1 MVSSEQQGYARYFLI
16 PCSAQ
21 ADLNHIYQW
30 IPLIAL
36 VLVYFSRRRSIASLC
51 YTGIGHEEAG
61 WTWFPSFLIS
71 LILQASSN
79 NVVRAYPLYL
89 RSMTLFYHIQAH
101 QFGLSYFR
109 KLVRIVS
116 AVTVL
121 MIAHET
127 FIFAKD
133 HAVDSEGDVANHA
146 REAWIAGSS
155 PHALDILEEG
165 LLEHPHSLA
174 LRKLRGDIL
183 TTTRRN
189 QEALDDYETIL
200 NEAPESLAVR
210 WAKWSVL
217 TRLGN
222 GDLAITELERIA
234 QSVPN
239 NPLVPLRLA
248 QELRKLDRL
257 EESVQWYQKAVEL
270 VPEMPGWR
278 LNMARALF
286 DVLQYDDARKAVQ
299 HVLQTVPPDSP
310 VEMAARNLLMI
321 TYGATKERG
330 RRYQPI
336 FSPEGSAEDRKRW
349 GLIRHQGWEHF
360 AKGRYQ
366 EAEPILRE
374 LLTLKPNDHRV
385 TYELGCTLM
394 ELGQYEEAVTL
405 LQKGIE
411 LGPTSGSFS
420 EVFLDSIFRIGKSL
434 VALERWE
441 EALLHFEILEE
452 IATVP
457 LESANAPPSNLKEP
471 ASNASEPAEDIDA
484 LPTTASGKV
493 IDQEKLSF
501 WLDKIWQHIP
511 KPEKPTKDANEIL
524 PAPDLAEV
532 PPDYYTNLAAK
543 KFKPD
548 ELFHTRASLMGRDA
562 DFSWFRFVIPAGR
575 VMRDNLEAGN
585 HEFIPLDPHDTFL
598 TTQQEIYLVFA
609 LVTPSYDAIPLTA
622 ECYLETSKITWGEAP
637 LIQDQVVMS
646 TNEQSGYFVLSSPES
661 EWTPGLYRCGLFV
674 GDTVSAYTQSD
685 EIRFRI
691 IGPGQPS

>member
-1 MVSSEQQGYARYFLI
+1 M
-16 PCSAQ
+16 
-21 ADLNHIYQW
+21 
-30 IPLIAL
+30 
-36 VLVYFSRRRSIASLC
+36 
-51 YTGIGHEEAG
+51 
-61 WTWFPSFLIS
+61 
-71 LILQASSN
+71 
-79 NVVRAYPLYL
+79 
-89 RSMTLFYHIQAH
+89 
-101 QFGLSYFR
+101 
-109 KLVRIVS
+109 VS

-121 MIAHET
+121 MTAHGT
-127 FIFAKD
+127 VVFAQD
-133 HAVDSEGDVANHA
+133 HEINSEDKVAHRA
-146 REAWIAGSS
+146 SEAWFDGSS
-155 PHALDILEEG
+155 PLALDILEQG
-165 LLEHPHSLA
+165 LHEHSHSLA
-174 LRKLRGDIL
+174 FRKLRGDIL

-189 QEALDDYETIL
+189 QEALEEYEAIL
-200 NEAPESLAVR
+200 KETPESLDVR

-234 QSVPN
+234 QTVPS

-257 EESVQWYQKAVEL
+257 EESVQWHQKAVEL
-270 VPEMPGWR
+270 VPEMSGWR

-286 DVLQYDDARKAVQ
+286 DVLQYDGARKAVQ
-299 HVLQTVPPDSP
+299 HVLQKEPRGSP

-336 FSPEGSAEDRKRW
+336 FSPDGSAEERKRW

-385 TYELGCTLM
+385 TYELGSTLM
-394 ELGQYEEAVTL
+394 ELGQHEEAVTL

-420 EVFLDSIFRIGKSL
+420 EVFLDSLFRIGQSL

-441 EALLHFEILEE
+441 EALFHLEILQE
-452 IATVP
+452 ITTVP
-457 LESANAPPSNLKEP
+457 PESLNAAPPKGNEP
-471 ASNASEPAEDIDA
+471 ATIDPGSGENIDV
-484 LPTTASGKV
+484 PTATPSGKI
-493 IDQEKLSF
+493 IDNEKLAY
-501 WLDKIWQHIP
+501 WLEKVWQHVP
-511 KPEKPTKDANEIL
+511 KQEKPTQDANETL
-524 PAPDLAEV
+524 PAADPTGV
-532 PPDYYTNLAAK
+532 PPDYYSNLVAK

-575 VMRDNLEAGN
+575 VMRDDLQVGN
-585 HEFIPLDPHDTFL
+585 HEFIPIDPNDTFIN
-598 TTQQEIYLVFA
+598 TQQEIYLVFA
-609 LVTPSYDAIPLTA
+609 LVTASYDAIPLTA

-637 LIQDQVVMS
+637 LAQDQVVMS

-661 EWTPGLYRCGLFV
+661 EWTPGFYRCGLFV

-685 EIRFRI
+685 EVRFRI
-691 IGPGQPS
+691 IGPDQPS

>member
-1 MVSSEQQGYARYFLI
+1 MMFIS
-16 PCSAQ
+16 
-21 ADLNHIYQW
+21 HIR
-30 IPLIAL
+30 P
-36 VLVYFSRRRSIASLC
+36 
-51 YTGIGHEEAG
+51 
-61 WTWFPSFLIS
+61 
-71 LILQASSN
+71 
-79 NVVRAYPLYL
+79 
-89 RSMTLFYHIQAH
+89 H
-101 QFGLSYFR
+101 QFWLSYFR
-109 KLVRIVS
+109 KLVRVVS
-116 AVTVL
+116 AVTFL
-121 MIAHET
+121 MLAHGT
-127 FIFAKD
+127 FVFAQGHEIESED
-133 HAVDSEGDVANHA
+133 AVVDRAT
-146 REAWIAGSS
+146 EAWIDGSS
-155 PHALDILEEG
+155 PHALGILEQG
-165 LLEHPHSLA
+165 LREHSHSLA

-189 QEALDDYETIL
+189 QEALDDYEAIL
-200 NEAPESLAVR
+200 KETPESLAVR

-222 GDLAITELERIA
+222 GDLAISELERIA
-234 QSVPN
+234 QSVPD

-257 EESVQWYQKAVEL
+257 EESVQWHQKAVEL
-270 VPEMPGWR
+270 VPQMSGWR
-278 LNMARALF
+278 LNMARAQF
-286 DVLQYDDARKAVQ
+286 DVLQYDDARKSVQ
-299 HVLQTVPPDSP
+299 HVLQAEPRGSP

-330 RRYQPI
+330 RRHQPI
-336 FSPEGSAEDRKRW
+336 FSPVGSAEERKRW

-374 LLTLKPNDHRV
+374 LLILKPTDHRV
-385 TYELGCTLM
+385 TYELGSTLM
-394 ELGQYEEAVTL
+394 ELGQHEEAVNL
-405 LQKGIE
+405 LQIGIE
-411 LGPTSGSFS
+411 LGPTSGSSS
-420 EVFLDSIFRIGKSL
+420 EIFLDSIFRIGQSL

-441 EALLHFEILEE
+441 EALLHFEILQE

-457 LESANAPPSNLKEP
+457 PESLNAAPPKGNEP
-471 ASNASEPAEDIDA
+471 ATIDPGSGENIDV
-484 LPTTASGKV
+484 PTATPSGKI
-493 IDQEKLSF
+493 IDNEKLAY
-501 WLDKIWQHIP
+501 WLEKVWQHIP
-511 KPEKPTKDANEIL
+511 RPEKPIQDANETL
-524 PAPDLAEV
+524 PAADPTEV

-548 ELFHTRASLMGRDA
+548 ELFHARASLMGRDA

-575 VMRDNLEAGN
+575 TMRDDLQVGN
-585 HEFIPLDPHDTFL
+585 HEFIPIDPNDTFL

-637 LIQDQVVMS
+637 LVQDQVVMS

-685 EIRFRI
+685 EVRFRI
-691 IGPGQPS
+691 LEPRQSS

>member
-1 MVSSEQQGYARYFLI
+1 MVSA
-16 PCSAQ
+16 
-21 ADLNHIYQW
+21 
-30 IPLIAL
+30 
-36 VLVYFSRRRSIASLC
+36 
-51 YTGIGHEEAG
+51 
-61 WTWFPSFLIS
+61 
-71 LILQASSN
+71 
-79 NVVRAYPLYL
+79 
-89 RSMTLFYHIQAH
+89 M
-101 QFGLSYFR
+101 
-109 KLVRIVS
+109 
-116 AVTVL
+116 TVL
-121 MIAHET
+121 MTAHGT
-127 FIFAKD
+127 VVFAQD
-133 HAVDSEGDVANHA
+133 HEINSEDKVAHRA
-146 REAWIAGSS
+146 SEAWIDGSS
-155 PHALDILEEG
+155 PLALDILEQG
-165 LLEHPHSLA
+165 LHEHSHSLA
-174 LRKLRGDIL
+174 FRKLRGDIL

-189 QEALDDYETIL
+189 QEALEEYEAIL
-200 NEAPESLAVR
+200 KETPESLDVR

-234 QSVPN
+234 QTVPS

-257 EESVQWYQKAVEL
+257 EESVQWHQKAVEL
-270 VPEMPGWR
+270 VPEMSGWR

-286 DVLQYDDARKAVQ
+286 DVLQYDGARKAVQ
-299 HVLQTVPPDSP
+299 HVLQKEPRGSP

-336 FSPEGSAEDRKRW
+336 FSPDGSAEERKRW

-385 TYELGCTLM
+385 TYELGSTLM
-394 ELGQYEEAVTL
+394 ELGQHEEAVTL

-420 EVFLDSIFRIGKSL
+420 EVFLDSLFRIGQSL

-441 EALLHFEILEE
+441 EALLHLEILQE
-452 IATVP
+452 ITTVP
-457 LESANAPPSNLKEP
+457 PESLNAAPPKGNEP
-471 ASNASEPAEDIDA
+471 ATIDPGSGENIDV
-484 LPTTASGKV
+484 PTATPSGKI
-493 IDQEKLSF
+493 IDNEKLAY
-501 WLDKIWQHIP
+501 WLEKVWQHVP
-511 KPEKPTKDANEIL
+511 KQEKPTQDANETL
-524 PAPDLAEV
+524 PAADPTGVL
-532 PPDYYTNLAAK
+532 PDYYSNLAAK

-575 VMRDNLEAGN
+575 VMRDDLQVGN
-585 HEFIPLDPHDTFL
+585 HEFIPIDPNDTFIN
-598 TTQQEIYLVFA
+598 TQQEIYLVFA
-609 LVTPSYDAIPLTA
+609 LVTASYDAIPLTA

-637 LIQDQVVMS
+637 LAQDQVVMS

-661 EWTPGLYRCGLFV
+661 EWTPGFYRCGLFV

-685 EIRFRI
+685 EVRFRI
-691 IGPGQPS
+691 IGPDQPS

>member
-1 MVSSEQQGYARYFLI
+1 M
-16 PCSAQ
+16 
-21 ADLNHIYQW
+21 
-30 IPLIAL
+30 
-36 VLVYFSRRRSIASLC
+36 
-51 YTGIGHEEAG
+51 
-61 WTWFPSFLIS
+61 
-71 LILQASSN
+71 
-79 NVVRAYPLYL
+79 
-89 RSMTLFYHIQAH
+89 
-101 QFGLSYFR
+101 
-109 KLVRIVS
+109 VS

-121 MIAHET
+121 MIAHGT
-127 FIFAKD
+127 FVFAQD
-133 HAVDSEGDVANHA
+133 HEINSEDKVAHRA
-146 REAWIAGSS
+146 SEAWIEGSS
-155 PHALDILEEG
+155 PLALDILEQG
-165 LLEHPHSLA
+165 LHEHSHSLA
-174 LRKLRGDIL
+174 FRKLRGDIL

-189 QEALDDYETIL
+189 QEALEEYEAIL
-200 NEAPESLAVR
+200 KETPESLDVR

-217 TRLGN
+217 TRLGI

-234 QSVPN
+234 QTVPS

-257 EESVQWYQKAVEL
+257 EESVQWHQKAVEL
-270 VPEMPGWR
+270 VPEMSGWR

-286 DVLQYDDARKAVQ
+286 DVLQYDGARKAVQ
-299 HVLQTVPPDSP
+299 HVLQKEPRGSP

-336 FSPEGSAEDRKRW
+336 FSPDGSAEERKRW

-385 TYELGCTLM
+385 TYELGSTLM
-394 ELGQYEEAVTL
+394 ELGQHEEAVTL

-420 EVFLDSIFRIGKSL
+420 EVFLDSLFRIGQSL

-441 EALLHFEILEE
+441 EALLHLEILQE
-452 IATVP
+452 ITTVP
-457 LESANAPPSNLKEP
+457 PESLNAAPPKGNEP
-471 ASNASEPAEDIDA
+471 ATIDPGSGENIDV
-484 LPTTASGKV
+484 PTATPSGKI
-493 IDQEKLSF
+493 IDNEKLAY
-501 WLDKIWQHIP
+501 WLEKVWQHVP
-511 KPEKPTKDANEIL
+511 KQEKPTQDANETL
-524 PAPDLAEV
+524 PAADPTGVL
-532 PPDYYTNLAAK
+532 PDYYSNLAAK

-575 VMRDNLEAGN
+575 VMRDDLQVGN
-585 HEFIPLDPHDTFL
+585 HEFIPIDPNDTFIN
-598 TTQQEIYLVFA
+598 TQQEIYLIFA
-609 LVTPSYDAIPLTA
+609 LVTASYDAIPLTA

-637 LIQDQVVMS
+637 LAQDQVVMS

-661 EWTPGLYRCGLFV
+661 EWTPGFYRCGLFV

-685 EIRFRI
+685 EVRFRI
-691 IGPGQPS
+691 IGPDQPS

>member
-1 MVSSEQQGYARYFLI
+1 M
-16 PCSAQ
+16 
-21 ADLNHIYQW
+21 
-30 IPLIAL
+30 
-36 VLVYFSRRRSIASLC
+36 
-51 YTGIGHEEAG
+51 
-61 WTWFPSFLIS
+61 
-71 LILQASSN
+71 
-79 NVVRAYPLYL
+79 
-89 RSMTLFYHIQAH
+89 
-101 QFGLSYFR
+101 
-109 KLVRIVS
+109 VS

-121 MIAHET
+121 MTAHGT
-127 FIFAKD
+127 VVFAQD
-133 HAVDSEGDVANHA
+133 HEINSEDKVAHRA
-146 REAWIAGSS
+146 SEAWFDGSS
-155 PHALDILEEG
+155 PLALDILEQG
-165 LLEHPHSLA
+165 LHEHSHSLA
-174 LRKLRGDIL
+174 FRKLRGDIL

-189 QEALDDYETIL
+189 QEALEEYEAIL
-200 NEAPESLAVR
+200 KETPESLDVR

-234 QSVPN
+234 QTVPS

-257 EESVQWYQKAVEL
+257 EESVQWHQKAVEL
-270 VPEMPGWR
+270 VPEMSGWR

-286 DVLQYDDARKAVQ
+286 DVLQYDGARKAVQ
-299 HVLQTVPPDSP
+299 HVLQKEPRGSP

-336 FSPEGSAEDRKRW
+336 FSPDGSAEERKRW

-385 TYELGCTLM
+385 TYELGSTLM
-394 ELGQYEEAVTL
+394 ELGQHEEAVTL

-420 EVFLDSIFRIGKSL
+420 EVFLDSLFRIGQSL

-441 EALLHFEILEE
+441 EALLHLEILQE
-452 IATVP
+452 ITTVP
-457 LESANAPPSNLKEP
+457 PESLNAAPPKGNEP
-471 ASNASEPAEDIDA
+471 ATIDPGSGENIDV
-484 LPTTASGKV
+484 PTATPSGKI
-493 IDQEKLSF
+493 IDNEKLAY
-501 WLDKIWQHIP
+501 WLEKVWQHVP
-511 KPEKPTKDANEIL
+511 KQEKPTQDANETL
-524 PAPDLAEV
+524 PAADPTGVL
-532 PPDYYTNLAAK
+532 PDYYSNLAAK

-575 VMRDNLEAGN
+575 VMRDDLQVGN
-585 HEFIPLDPHDTFL
+585 HEFIPIDPNDTFIN
-598 TTQQEIYLVFA
+598 TQQEIYLVFA
-609 LVTPSYDAIPLTA
+609 LVTASYDAIPLTA

-637 LIQDQVVMS
+637 LAQDQVVMS

-661 EWTPGLYRCGLFV
+661 EWTPGFYRCGLFV

-685 EIRFRI
+685 EVRFRI
-691 IGPGQPS
+691 IGPDQPS

>member
-1 MVSSEQQGYARYFLI
+1 MM
-16 PCSAQ
+16 
-21 ADLNHIYQW
+21 
-30 IPLIAL
+30 
-36 VLVYFSRRRSIASLC
+36 
-51 YTGIGHEEAG
+51 
-61 WTWFPSFLIS
+61 LIS
-71 LILQASSN
+71 
-79 NVVRAYPLYL
+79 
-89 RSMTLFYHIQAH
+89 HIRTH
-101 QFGLSYFR
+101 QFWLSYFR
-109 KLVRIVS
+109 KLVRVVS
-116 AVTVL
+116 AVTFL
-121 MIAHET
+121 MLAHGT
-127 FIFAKD
+127 FVFAQGHEIESED
-133 HAVDSEGDVANHA
+133 AVVDRAT
-146 REAWIAGSS
+146 EAWIDGSS
-155 PHALDILEEG
+155 PHALDILEQG
-165 LLEHPHSLA
+165 LREHSHSLA

-189 QEALDDYETIL
+189 QEALDDYEAIL
-200 NEAPESLAVR
+200 KETPESLAVR

-222 GDLAITELERIA
+222 GDLAISELERIA
-234 QSVPN
+234 QSVPD

-257 EESVQWYQKAVEL
+257 EESVQWHQKAVEL
-270 VPEMPGWR
+270 VPQMSGWR
-278 LNMARALF
+278 LNMARAQF

-299 HVLQTVPPDSP
+299 HVLQTEPRGSP

-330 RRYQPI
+330 RRHQPI
-336 FSPEGSAEDRKRW
+336 FSPDGSAEERKRW

-374 LLTLKPNDHRV
+374 LLILKPTDHRV
-385 TYELGCTLM
+385 TYELGSTLM
-394 ELGQYEEAVTL
+394 ELGQHEEAVNL
-405 LQKGIE
+405 LQKSIE

-420 EVFLDSIFRIGKSL
+420 EIFLDSIFRIGQSL

-441 EALLHFEILEE
+441 EALLHFEILQE

-457 LESANAPPSNLKEP
+457 PESLNAAPPKGNEP
-471 ASNASEPAEDIDA
+471 ATIDPGSGENIDV
-484 LPTTASGKV
+484 PTATPSGKI
-493 IDQEKLSF
+493 IDNEKLAY
-501 WLDKIWQHIP
+501 WLEKVWQHIP
-511 KPEKPTKDANEIL
+511 KPEKPIQDANETL
-524 PAPDLAEV
+524 PAADPTEV

-575 VMRDNLEAGN
+575 VMRDDLQVGN
-585 HEFIPLDPHDTFL
+585 HEFIPIDPNDTFL

-637 LIQDQVVMS
+637 LVQDQVVMS

-685 EIRFRI
+685 EVRFRI
-691 IGPGQPS
+691 LEPRQSS

>member
-1 MVSSEQQGYARYFLI
+1 M
-16 PCSAQ
+16 
-21 ADLNHIYQW
+21 
-30 IPLIAL
+30 
-36 VLVYFSRRRSIASLC
+36 
-51 YTGIGHEEAG
+51 
-61 WTWFPSFLIS
+61 
-71 LILQASSN
+71 
-79 NVVRAYPLYL
+79 
-89 RSMTLFYHIQAH
+89 
-101 QFGLSYFR
+101 
-109 KLVRIVS
+109 VS

-121 MIAHET
+121 LIAHGT
-127 FIFAKD
+127 FVFAQD
-133 HAVDSEGDVANHA
+133 HEINSEDAVADRA
-146 REAWIAGSS
+146 REAWIDGSS
-155 PHALDILEEG
+155 LHALVILEEG
-165 LLEHPHSLA
+165 LREHSHSLA
-174 LRKLRGDIL
+174 LKKLRGDIL

-189 QEALDDYETIL
+189 QEALEVYEAIL
-200 NEAPESLAVR
+200 NETPESLAVR

-257 EESVQWYQKAVEL
+257 EESAQWYQKAVEL
-270 VPEMPGWR
+270 VPEMSGWR

-286 DVLQYDDARKAVQ
+286 DVLQYDDARKEVQ
-299 HVLQTVPPDSP
+299 HVLQAVPRSSP

-330 RRYQPI
+330 RRHQPI
-336 FSPEGSAEDRKRW
+336 FSPDGSAEDQKRW

-374 LLTLKPNDHRV
+374 LHTLKPTDHRV
-385 TYELGCTLM
+385 TYELGSTLM
-394 ELGQYEEAVTL
+394 ELGQHKEAINL
-405 LQKGIE
+405 LQKGVE
-411 LGPTSGSFS
+411 LGPTSGSLN
-420 EVFLDSIFRIGKSL
+420 EVFLDSIFRIGQSL

-441 EALLHFEILEE
+441 EALIHFEILQE

-457 LESANAPPSNLKEP
+457 PESLNATKPEDNGPPPNAPEP
-471 ASNASEPAEDIDA
+471 EKNIDA
-484 LPTTASGKV
+484 SSTTPSGKV
-493 IDQEKLSF
+493 IDQEKLDY
-501 WLDKIWQHIP
+501 WLEKVWQHVP
-511 KPEKPTKDANEIL
+511 KPEKPIKDANETL
-524 PAPDLAEV
+524 PAADPTEG

-575 VMRDNLEAGN
+575 VMRDDLQVGN
-585 HEFIPLDPHDTFL
+585 HEFIPIDPNDTFL

-609 LVTPSYDAIPLTA
+609 LVTSSYDAIPLTA
-622 ECYLETSKITWGEAP
+622 ECFLETSKITWSEAP
-637 LIQDQVVMS
+637 LAQDQVVMS

-685 EIRFRI
+685 EVRFRI
-691 IGPGQPS
+691 IGPDQPS

>member
-1 MVSSEQQGYARYFLI
+1 
-16 PCSAQ
+16 
-21 ADLNHIYQW
+21 
-30 IPLIAL
+30 
-36 VLVYFSRRRSIASLC
+36 
-51 YTGIGHEEAG
+51 
-61 WTWFPSFLIS
+61 
-71 LILQASSN
+71 
-79 NVVRAYPLYL
+79 
-89 RSMTLFYHIQAH
+89 MTLFSHIRTQ
-101 QFGLSYFR
+101 QFWLSYFR
-109 KLVRIVS
+109 KSVKIVCT
-116 AVTVL
+116 VTAL
-121 MIAHET
+121 MIAHGT
-127 FIFAKD
+127 FAFAQD
-133 HAVDSEGDVANHA
+133 HVMNSEDAVVDRAT
-146 REAWIAGSS
+146 EAWMDGSS
-155 PHALDILEEG
+155 PLALDILKQG
-165 LLEHPHSLA
+165 LREHSHSLA
-174 LRKLRGDIL
+174 FRKLRGDIL

-200 NEAPESLAVR
+200 KDTPESLAVR

-234 QSVPN
+234 QSVPD

-257 EESVQWYQKAVEL
+257 EESVQWNQKAVEL
-270 VPEMPGWR
+270 VPEMSGWR

-299 HVLQTVPPDSP
+299 HVLKKEPRGSP

-330 RRYQPI
+330 RRFQPI
-336 FSPEGSAEDRKRW
+336 FSPDGSAKDRKRW
-349 GLIRHQGWEHF
+349 GMIRHQGWEHF

-385 TYELGCTLM
+385 TYELGSTLM
-394 ELGQYEEAVTL
+394 ELGQHEEAVSL
-405 LQKGIE
+405 LQKSIE

-420 EVFLDSIFRIGKSL
+420 EIFLDSIFRIGQSL

-441 EALLHFEILEE
+441 EALLHFEILQE

-457 LESANAPPSNLKEP
+457 PESLNAAPPKGNESATLDPGSGEN
-471 ASNASEPAEDIDA
+471 IDV
-484 LPTTASGKV
+484 PTATPSGKI
-493 IDQEKLSF
+493 IDNEKLAY
-501 WLDKIWQHIP
+501 WLEKVWQHIP
-511 KPEKPTKDANEIL
+511 KPEKPTQDANETL
-524 PAPDLAEV
+524 PAVAPTEV
-532 PPDYYTNLAAK
+532 PPDYYTKLAAK
-543 KFKPD
+543 KFRPD

-562 DFSWFRFVIPAGR
+562 DFSWFRFLIPADR
-575 VMRDNLEAGN
+575 VMRDDLQVGN
-585 HEFIPLDPHDTFL
+585 HEFIPIDPNDTFL

-622 ECYLETSKITWGEAP
+622 ECFLETSKITWGEAP
-637 LIQDQVVMS
+637 LVRDQVLMS
-646 TNEQSGYFVLSSPES
+646 ANEQSGYFVLSSPES

-685 EIRFRI
+685 EVRFRI
-691 IGPGQPS
+691 IGPDQSS

>member
-1 MVSSEQQGYARYFLI
+1 MAIAISFL
-16 PCSAQ
+16 
-21 ADLNHIYQW
+21 LVTHV
-30 IPLIAL
+30 PLIFAQ
-36 VLVYFSRRRSIASLC
+36 
-51 YTGIGHEEAG
+51 GHETESENAV
-61 WTWFPSFLIS
+61 I
-71 LILQASSN
+71 N
-79 NVVRAYPLYL
+79 RA
-89 RSMTLFYHIQAH
+89 T
-101 QFGLSYFR
+101 
-109 KLVRIVS
+109 
-116 AVTVL
+116 
-121 MIAHET
+121 
-127 FIFAKD
+127 
-133 HAVDSEGDVANHA
+133 
-146 REAWIAGSS
+146 EAWMNGAS
-155 PHALDILEEG
+155 PLALDILEQG
-165 LLEHPHSLA
+165 LREHSHSLA
-174 LRKLRGDIL
+174 LKKIRGDIL

-189 QEALDDYETIL
+189 QEALENYEAIL
-200 NEAPESLAVR
+200 KESPESLPVR

-270 VPEMPGWR
+270 VPEMSGWR

-286 DVLQYDDARKAVQ
+286 DVLQYDNARKAVQ
-299 HVLQTVPPDSP
+299 HVLQKEPRGSP
-310 VEMAARNLLMI
+310 VELAARNLLMI

-336 FSPEGSAEDRKRW
+336 FSPGGSAEDRKRW

-374 LLTLKPNDHRV
+374 LHTLKPTDHRV

-394 ELGQYEEAVTL
+394 ELGQHEEAVTL
-405 LQKGIE
+405 LQKSIE
-411 LGPTSGSFS
+411 LGPTSGSYS
-420 EVFLDSIFRIGKSL
+420 EIFLDSIFRIGQSL

-457 LESANAPPSNLKEP
+457 PEIANAPPSKSKEL
-471 ASNASEPAEDIDA
+471 ASNASEPEEDIDA
-484 LPTTASGKV
+484 SSLTVSGKV
-493 IDQEKLSF
+493 IDQEKLAF
-501 WLDKIWQHIP
+501 WLEKVWQHVP
-511 KPEKPTKDANEIL
+511 KPEKPTQDANETL
-524 PAPDLAEV
+524 PAADPSEV

-575 VMRDNLEAGN
+575 VMRDNLQVGN
-585 HEFIPLDPHDTFL
+585 HEFIPIDPNDTFL

-609 LVTPSYDAIPLTA
+609 LVTASYDAIPLTA
-622 ECYLETSKITWGEAP
+622 ECYLEASKIIWGEAP
-637 LIQDQVVMS
+637 LLQDQVVMS

-685 EIRFRI
+685 EVRFRI
-691 IGPGQPS
+691 IGPDQPS

>member
-1 MVSSEQQGYARYFLI
+1 
-16 PCSAQ
+16 
-21 ADLNHIYQW
+21 
-30 IPLIAL
+30 
-36 VLVYFSRRRSIASLC
+36 
-51 YTGIGHEEAG
+51 
-61 WTWFPSFLIS
+61 
-71 LILQASSN
+71 
-79 NVVRAYPLYL
+79 
-89 RSMTLFYHIQAH
+89 
-101 QFGLSYFR
+101 
-109 KLVRIVS
+109 
-116 AVTVL
+116 
-121 MIAHET
+121 
-127 FIFAKD
+127 
-133 HAVDSEGDVANHA
+133 
-146 REAWIAGSS
+146 
-155 PHALDILEEG
+155 
-165 LLEHPHSLA
+165 
-174 LRKLRGDIL
+174 
-183 TTTRRN
+183 
-189 QEALDDYETIL
+189 
-200 NEAPESLAVR
+200 
-210 WAKWSVL
+210 
-217 TRLGN
+217 LGN

-257 EESVQWYQKAVEL
+257 EESVQWHQKAVEL
-270 VPEMPGWR
+270 VPEMSGWR

-299 HVLQTVPPDSP
+299 HVLQKEPRGSP

-336 FSPEGSAEDRKRW
+336 FSPGGSAEDRKRW

-374 LLTLKPNDHRV
+374 LHTLKPTDHRV

-394 ELGQYEEAVTL
+394 ELGQHEEAVTL
-405 LQKGIE
+405 LQKSIE
-411 LGPTSGSFS
+411 LGPTSGSYS
-420 EVFLDSIFRIGKSL
+420 EIFLDSIFRIGQSL

-457 LESANAPPSNLKEP
+457 PEIANAPPSKSKEL
-471 ASNASEPAEDIDA
+471 ASNASEPEEDIDTSS
-484 LPTTASGKV
+484 LTVSGKV
-493 IDQEKLSF
+493 IDQEKLAF
-501 WLDKIWQHIP
+501 WLEKVGQHVP
-511 KPEKPTKDANEIL
+511 KPEKPTQDANETL
-524 PAPDLAEV
+524 PAADPSEV

-575 VMRDNLEAGN
+575 VMRDNLQVGN
-585 HEFIPLDPHDTFL
+585 HEFIPIDPNDTFL

-609 LVTPSYDAIPLTA
+609 LVTASYDAIPLTA
-622 ECYLETSKITWGEAP
+622 ECYLEASKIIWGEAP
-637 LIQDQVVMS
+637 LLQDQVVMS

-685 EIRFRI
+685 EVRFRI
-691 IGPGQPS
+691 IGPDQPS

>member
-1 MVSSEQQGYARYFLI
+1 M
-16 PCSAQ
+16 
-21 ADLNHIYQW
+21 
-30 IPLIAL
+30 
-36 VLVYFSRRRSIASLC
+36 
-51 YTGIGHEEAG
+51 
-61 WTWFPSFLIS
+61 
-71 LILQASSN
+71 
-79 NVVRAYPLYL
+79 
-89 RSMTLFYHIQAH
+89 
-101 QFGLSYFR
+101 
-109 KLVRIVS
+109 VS

-121 MIAHET
+121 MTAHGT
-127 FIFAKD
+127 VVFAQD
-133 HAVDSEGDVANHA
+133 HEINSEDKVAHRA
-146 REAWIAGSS
+146 SEAWIDGSS
-155 PHALDILEEG
+155 PLALDILEQG
-165 LLEHPHSLA
+165 LHEHSHSLA
-174 LRKLRGDIL
+174 FRKLRGDIL

-189 QEALDDYETIL
+189 QEALEEYEAIL
-200 NEAPESLAVR
+200 KETPESLDVR

-234 QSVPN
+234 QTVPS

-257 EESVQWYQKAVEL
+257 EESVQWHQKAVEL
-270 VPEMPGWR
+270 DPEMSGWR

-286 DVLQYDDARKAVQ
+286 DVLQYDGARKAVQ
-299 HVLQTVPPDSP
+299 HVLQKEPRGSP

-336 FSPEGSAEDRKRW
+336 FSPDGSAEERKRW

-385 TYELGCTLM
+385 TYELGSTLM
-394 ELGQYEEAVTL
+394 ELGQHEEAVTL

-420 EVFLDSIFRIGKSL
+420 EVFLDSLFRIGQSL

-441 EALLHFEILEE
+441 EALLHLEILQE
-452 IATVP
+452 ITTVP
-457 LESANAPPSNLKEP
+457 PESLNAAPPKGNEP
-471 ASNASEPAEDIDA
+471 ATIDPGSGENIDV
-484 LPTTASGKV
+484 PTATPSGKI
-493 IDQEKLSF
+493 IDNEKLAY
-501 WLDKIWQHIP
+501 WLEKVWQHVP
-511 KPEKPTKDANEIL
+511 KQEKPTQDANETL
-524 PAPDLAEV
+524 PAADPTGVL
-532 PPDYYTNLAAK
+532 PDYYSNLAAK

-575 VMRDNLEAGN
+575 VMRDDLQVGN
-585 HEFIPLDPHDTFL
+585 HEFIPIDPNDTFIN
-598 TTQQEIYLVFA
+598 TQQEIYLVFA
-609 LVTPSYDAIPLTA
+609 LVTASYDAIPLTA

-637 LIQDQVVMS
+637 LAQDQVVMS

-661 EWTPGLYRCGLFV
+661 EWTPGFYRCGLFV

-685 EIRFRI
+685 EVRFRI
-691 IGPGQPS
+691 IGPDQPS

>member
-1 MVSSEQQGYARYFLI
+1 
-16 PCSAQ
+16 
-21 ADLNHIYQW
+21 
-30 IPLIAL
+30 
-36 VLVYFSRRRSIASLC
+36 
-51 YTGIGHEEAG
+51 
-61 WTWFPSFLIS
+61 
-71 LILQASSN
+71 
-79 NVVRAYPLYL
+79 
-89 RSMTLFYHIQAH
+89 
-101 QFGLSYFR
+101 
-109 KLVRIVS
+109 
-116 AVTVL
+116 VTVL
-121 MIAHET
+121 MIAHGT
-127 FIFAKD
+127 FVFAQD
-133 HAVDSEGDVANHA
+133 HEINSEDAVTNRA
-146 REAWIAGSS
+146 RKAWIDGSS
-155 PHALDILEEG
+155 HHALDILEEG
-165 LLEHPHSLA
+165 LREHSHSLA

-189 QEALDDYETIL
+189 QEALDDYEAIL
-200 NEAPESLAVR
+200 KETPESLAVR

-222 GDLAITELERIA
+222 GDLAITELQRIA

-257 EESVQWYQKAVEL
+257 EESVQWHQKAVEL
-270 VPEMPGWR
+270 VPEMSGWR

-299 HVLQTVPPDSP
+299 HVLKKEPRGSP

-336 FSPEGSAEDRKRW
+336 FSPDGSAEDRKRW

-374 LLTLKPNDHRV
+374 LLALKPTDHRV

-394 ELGQYEEAVTL
+394 ELGQYEEAINL
-405 LQKGIE
+405 LQKGVE

-420 EVFLDSIFRIGKSL
+420 EFFLDSIFRIGQSL

-441 EALLHFEILEE
+441 EALLHFEILQE

-457 LESANAPPSNLKEP
+457 PESLSATKPKDQGPPPNAPEP
-471 ASNASEPAEDIDA
+471 EENSDIP
-484 LPTTASGKV
+484 PTTPSGKV
-493 IDQEKLSF
+493 IDQEKLAY
-501 WLDKIWQHIP
+501 WLEKVRQHVP
-511 KPEKPTKDANEIL
+511 KQERPIQDANETL
-524 PAPDLAEV
+524 PAAYPSEV

-548 ELFHTRASLMGRDA
+548 ELFHTRASLMGRDS

-575 VMRDNLEAGN
+575 VMRDDLQVGN
-585 HEFIPLDPHDTFL
+585 HEFIPIDPNDTFL
-598 TTQQEIYLVFA
+598 STQQEIYLVFA

-622 ECYLETSKITWGEAP
+622 QCYLENSKITWGEAP
-637 LIQDQVVMS
+637 LAQDQVVMS
-646 TNEQSGYFVLSSPES
+646 VNEQSGYFVLSSPES

-685 EIRFRI
+685 EVRFRI
-691 IGPGQPS
+691 IGPDQPS